1 MVEMGEILVISA
13 LIGEM
18 ALSLN
23 DDLLK
28 LILKVDETA
37 FSPLF
42 LL

>member
-1 MVEMGEILVISA
+1 MVEMVEILVISA

-28 LILKVDETA
+28 TDIK
-37 FSPLF
+37 SG
-42 LL
+42 